1 MRHGHI
7 SSHQVRCRVDGFF
20 KHGFIPIFRL
30 GGHDRPSAA
39 AISTTPG
46 PVALIEINGQ
56 IGSCPGE
63 PGEANDSVST
73 AAPGVDCCLP
83 GATCI
88 CADQPVPRD
97 PCNTAECGR

>member
-1 MRHGHI
+1 
-7 SSHQVRCRVDGFF
+7 
-20 KHGFIPIFRL
+20 
-30 GGHDRPSAA
+30 
-39 AISTTPG
+39 G

-97 PCNTAECGR
+97 PCNTAECGRHCGAYRRDKSTAGSPGARSRRQGDLEQHQDGCQWNRHRRKP